1 MKRIVNEGGSLF
13 WKLMVV
19 VFLAALV
26 ATIIIPQRQ
35 RAEAAEKIQITRQHL
50 IDLYLA
56 ERFFF
61 EGRQYYTSDPESLL
75 SYVNNVR
82 SMRIDTLEIGM
93 VYAAGDSIEPTDLW
107 KIVGPRPRIS
117 RIYVSPID
125 SSAYMLIVK
134 NEGVSI
140 TVKDRWGIG
149 RIEDGSADWLE
160 GRQR

>member
-1 MKRIVNEGGSLF
+1 MKQFVDERGSVF
-13 WKLMVV
+13 WKLMVL

-35 RAEAAEKIQITRQHL
+35 RAEELARIQLTRQHL

-82 SMRIDTLEIGM
+82 SMRVDTLEIGT
-93 VYAAGDSIEPTDLW
+93 VYARGDSIAPTDEW
-107 KIVGPRPRIS
+107 KIVGPRPRIT
-117 RIYVSPID
+117 RMYVSPVD
-125 SSAYMLIVK
+125 SSSYMLIVK
-134 NEGVSI
+134 NDGVSI
-140 TVKDRWGIG
+140 TVKDRNGLG
-149 RIEDGSADWLE
+149 RIEDGTADWLE
-160 GRQR
+160 GRNR